1 MAESAFNGL
10 HSVSLV
16 GEAGISAFVAVEVKE
31 SDGDGVMAFKRNESQ
46 SGYRRRAGKARCIA
60 SRDGDDGG

>member
-16 GEAGISAFVAVEVKE
+16 GEAGISAFVAAEVKE
-31 SDGDGVMAFKRNESQ
+31 SDGDGVIAFKQIESQ
-46 SGYRRRAGKARCIA
+46 PSYRRRAGKARCIA
-60 SRDGDDGG
+60 SRDGHDGG